1 MKLYN
6 FFRTLGWN
14 ISALF
19 LVKGTWKTH
28 INGDEFEKAILSHY
42 GDYHLVAG
50 ITIVI
55 EEGETACVG
64 LNEKGG
70 GPIERLVW

>member
-1 MKLYN
+1 M
-6 FFRTLGWN
+6 N
-14 ISALF
+14 ISAFF
-19 LVKGTWKTH
+19 LADGVWKTH
-28 INGDEFEKAILSHY
+28 IDGDEFEKAILSHY

-55 EEGETACVG
+55 EEGETARVG

-70 GPIERLVW
+70 SLIE

>member
-1 MKLYN
+1 M
-6 FFRTLGWN
+6 N

-19 LVKGTWKTH
+19 LVNGVWKTH
-28 INGDEFEKAILSHY
+28 IDGDEFEKAILGHY

-55 EEGETACVG
+55 EEGKTARVG

-70 GPIERLVW
+70 GLVE